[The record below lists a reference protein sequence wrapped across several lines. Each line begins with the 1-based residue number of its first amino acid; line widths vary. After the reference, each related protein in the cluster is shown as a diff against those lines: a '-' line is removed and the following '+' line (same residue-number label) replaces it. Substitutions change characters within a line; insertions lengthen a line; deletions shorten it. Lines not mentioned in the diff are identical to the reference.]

1 MKHKLKTKIIVL
13 TLISINA
20 AQAQNKDSKET
31 LDLIKSLVPSLGQK
45 SSVKTSGCGFNKKA
59 WTQSL
64 LTQQSFKES
73 ITYNKDCDLQGTYQV
88 APHKYFPLNYS
99 IKNHPDYKKLDST
112 FKYGVVFEDK
122 PTLRIEFKKAK
133 LSGKKSVVFNFTYDV
148 FVNPMDKDPLKEH
161 KGGTLNIISV
171 NGKKLNKSIPVNFGN
186 H

>member
-1 MKHKLKTKIIVL
+1 MKHNLKTKIIVL
-13 TLISINA
+13 TLISING

-122 PTLRIEFKKAK
+122 PTLRIEFKNAK